1 MRSTLY
7 MRICY
12 LLLLLVCVATMCKAQ
27 TAAQLNDQSKTLL
40 AKGDMKAAL
49 PILKK
54 AAELGSAE
62 AQYNYG
68 ICFQQ
73 GIGETQSEATAHKW
87 FLKSAAQGSKDA
99 QFKVAYSYTTGR
111 GVAQDYGKAFQW
123 SLKCAEQSDT
133 DCMFNVISCYTRGV
147 GTAKNTDSMLVWA
160 VRLAKLPNP
169 ENLKQSGNITN
180 ARANLAL
187 LYREDKELKQD
198 LVKSYAW
205 YLAYNE
211 NKHDSSVL
219 MQAEYIKG
227 VEALERELTNGQ
239 RQLAQAEIER
249 VLGRPLRNLK
259 NLHNEEM

>member
-1 MRSTLY
+1 M
-7 MRICY
+7 
-12 LLLLLVCVATMCKAQ
+12 LLMLVCVANMCKAQ

-40 AKGDMKAAL
+40 AKGDMKSAL

-73 GIGETQSEATAHKW
+73 GIGEMQSDVTAHEW

-99 QFKVAYSYTTGR
+99 QFKVAYSYTIGR
-111 GVAQDYGKAFQW
+111 GVAQDYRKAFQW
-123 SLKCAEQSDT
+123 SLKCAEQNDT
-133 DCMFNVISCYTRGV
+133 DCMFNVISCYMRGA

-169 ENLKQSGNITN
+169 EDLKKSGNITN

-187 LYREDKELKQD
+187 LYREDKELKRD
-198 LVKSYAW
+198 LVKSYSW

-211 NKHDSSVL
+211 NKRDSSVL

-227 VEALERELTNGQ
+227 VEALERELTNEQ

-249 VLGRPLRNLK
+249 VLGRPLRNMK
-259 NLHNEEM
+259 NLHNEEI

>member
-1 MRSTLY
+1 MKLHY
-7 MRICY
+7 FFLPLIC
-12 LLLLLVCVATMCKAQ
+12 LAFASKAQ

-40 AKGDMKAAL
+40 AQGNTKAAL

-73 GIGETQSEATAHKW
+73 GIGEAKSDATAHEW
-87 FLKSAAQGSKDA
+87 FLKAAAQGSKDA

-111 GVAQDYGKAFQW
+111 GVAQDYHKAFQW
-123 SLKCAEQSDT
+123 SLKCAEQGDT
-133 DCMFNVISCYTRGV
+133 DCMFNVVTCYIRGA
-147 GTAKNTDSMLVWA
+147 GTAKNTDSVLVWA

-169 ENLKQSGNITN
+169 ENLKASGNITN

-187 LYREDKELKQD
+187 LYRDGKELKQD

-211 NKHDSSVL
+211 NKRDSSVL

-227 VEALERELTNGQ
+227 AEALERELTKGQ
-239 RQLAQAEIER
+239 RQLAQSEIER
-249 VLGRPLRNLK
+249 ILGKPLRNLS
-259 NLHNEEM
+259 NLHKEEL